1 MYELHNA
8 VDTGVLVKVQR
19 LIDQADVNALD
30 AYSQTP
36 LHVASKNGDT
46 KIVQLLLAHKAEIN
60 QRDECGNTPLQ
71 FAKMFGC
78 EEIIEILKAAGA
90 IDCQF

>member
-1 MYELHNA
+1 MYELHEA

-36 LHVASKNGDT
+36 LHIASKNGDT
-46 KIVQLLLAHKAEIN
+46 KIVHLLLAHKADSN
-60 QRDECGNTPLQ
+60 KRDEVGNTPLQ
-71 FAKMFGC
+71 FAKMFGH
-78 EEIIEILKAAGA
+78 EEIASLLKQAGA
-90 IDCQF
+90 K